1 VPRSAN
7 APVPNAS
14 PAQGE
19 APSRSGILYAI
30 GAYALW
36 GFLPAFFLLLAPS
49 GPFEIV
55 AVRIFFS
62 LVFCGLIITVTR
74 QWPAFIAIVRQPR
87 LLFTMALAGILI
99 YINWQTYVIGATS
112 GHVVETALGY
122 FINPIVTILLGVIL
136 LREKLRAVQ
145 WAALGISVVAVG
157 VLTVGFGSVPWI
169 SLILAFS
176 FGLYGFVKK
185 RVGPRVD
192 AVSGLTLETLWL
204 LPVAAIQVGV
214 IASTTGITFG
224 QVGPWHTVL
233 MVSAGI
239 VTAVPLLLFASAA
252 RRLPL
257 VYMGFI
263 QYFAPI
269 LQLIFGVAVM
279 GEPMPLER
287 WLGFGLV
294 WLALVMLTIDMI
306 RVSRAARMPVA
317 EPV

>member
-7 APVPNAS
+7 APVPHAS

>member
-1 VPRSAN
+1 VPRSLPPSALDARP
-7 APVPNAS
+7 APAE
-14 PAQGE
+14 GL
-19 APSRSGILYAI
+19 SRSGIVYAV
-30 GAYALW
+30 GAYSLW

-62 LVFCGLIITVTR
+62 LVFCGLLITVTR
-74 QWPAFIAIVRQPR
+74 QWPAIIAIVRQPR

-122 FINPIVTILLGVIL
+122 FINPIVTILLGVVL
-136 LREKLRAVQ
+136 LREKLRVVQ
-145 WAALGISVVAVG
+145 WVALGISVAAVG
-157 VLTVGFGSVPWI
+157 VLTVGYGSVPWI
-169 SLILAFS
+169 ALILAFS

-185 RVGPRVD
+185 KVGPRVD

-204 LPVAAIQVGV
+204 LPVAAIQVSI
-214 IASTTGITFG
+214 IASTTGLTFG
-224 QVGPWHTVL
+224 QVGPWHTAL
-233 MVSAGI
+233 MVSAGV

-257 VYMGFI
+257 IYMGFI
-263 QYFAPI
+263 QYLAPI

-294 WLALVMLTIDMI
+294 WLALVILTIDMI
-306 RVSRAARMPVA
+306 RVSRAPRMPAVA
-317 EPV
+317 SV

>member
-306 RVSRAARMPVA
+306 RVSRAARMPLA

>member
-1 VPRSAN
+1 MPRSVTPSALN
-7 APVPNAS
+7 ARPAPVE
-14 PAQGE
+14 GL
-19 APSRSGILYAI
+19 SRSGIVYAV
-30 GAYALW
+30 GAYSLW

-62 LVFCGLIITVTR
+62 LVFCGLLITVTR
-74 QWPAFIAIVRQPR
+74 QWPAFIAIVRQRR

-136 LREKLRAVQ
+136 LRERLRVVQ
-145 WAALGISVVAVG
+145 WVALGISVVAVG
-157 VLTVGFGSVPWI
+157 VLTVGYGSVPWI
-169 SLILAFS
+169 ALILAFS

-185 RVGPRVD
+185 KVGPRVD

-204 LPVAAIQVGV
+204 LPVAAIQVSV
-214 IASTTGITFG
+214 IASTSGITFG

-233 MVSAGI
+233 MVSAGV

-257 VYMGFI
+257 IYMGFI
-263 QYFAPI
+263 QYLAPI
-269 LQLIFGVAVM
+269 LQLIFGVAIM

-294 WLALVMLTIDMI
+294 WLALVILTIDMI
-306 RVSRAARMPVA
+306 RVSRASRMPVA

>member
-74 QWPAFIAIVRQPR
+74 QWPAFLAIVRQPR